1 MPNKTILVVD
11 DEEDHIRRPLLRQL
25 RRAFS
30 SYEFIE
36 AGDGIEALKQIDEHE
51 PTLVILDLMMPNLDG
66 LSVLK
71 ELKKRRLLGRVKVLV
86 FSAANEEG
94 KRIEALKLGALDYL
108 NKNADMEERNAR
120 IRNLLAIK
128 TPEEA
133 LLGGYV
139 MMARVLA
146 AVISLVRAPIAKLT
160 KLAENWTDG
169 LDMITGLTELLRLL
183 TDFKE
188 YLEFQGTSFTR
199 SPVAICP
206 LLSQAIINC
215 PGQLRQSK
223 EGPRYLC
230 KDSVMVPGDE
240 KMLNTVLMT
249 ILGNAAQHALP
260 ETPVQISIA
269 YQDANVEI
277 TVENRHAGISRERQ
291 KRLFDPFVI
300 PAHGA
305 GRGFGL
311 DLAIAQVIAQKHGG
325 KITCTSEPNGLTTFV
340 LKLPASE
347 NKA

>member
-11 DEEDHIRRPLLRQL
+11 DDEDHIRRPLLRQL
-25 RRAFS
+25 RRVFS
-30 SYEFIE
+30 GYEFIE
-36 AGDGIEALKQIDEHE
+36 AGDGIEALEQIDKHG
-51 PTLVILDLMMPNLDG
+51 PVLVILDLMMPNLDG
-66 LSVLK
+66 LGVLEK
-71 ELKKRRLLGRVKVLV
+71 LKKRRLLGRVKVLV

-94 KRIEALKLGALDYL
+94 KRVEALKLGALDYL
-108 NKNADMEERNAR
+108 DKNADMEERNAR

-139 MMARVLA
+139 MMARVLS
-146 AVISLVRAPIAKLT
+146 AVISLVRAPIAKLM
-160 KLAENWTDG
+160 KIAENWVDG

-188 YLEFQGTSFTR
+188 YLELQSAPLTR
-199 SPVAICP
+199 NPVAICP

-223 EGPRYLC
+223 EGPRYMC
-230 KDSVMVPGDE
+230 KETVMVAGDE

-249 ILGNAAQHALP
+249 ILGNAAKHALP
-260 ETPVQISIA
+260 ETTVQISIV
-269 YQDANVEI
+269 YQDASVEI
-277 TVENRHAGISRERQ
+277 VVENQHVGISTERQ
-291 KRLFDPFVI
+291 KRLFDPFTI
-300 PAHGA
+300 PDRGA

-325 KITCTSEPNGLTTFV
+325 KITCTSKPEGMTTFA

-347 NKA
+347 R